1 MNGLGAVSDFIQRQL
16 LGMAWLN
23 DLVGLLLTV
32 LPHAALPGVGNDT
45 QR

>member
-1 MNGLGAVSDFIQRQL
+1 MNGLGAVSDFQPQL